1 MKRNDKVLCRIIN
14 YIPRERTFEVEE
26 NVTKAKG
33 YVIFV
38 THYEDI
44 PILKEAYKKGKSI
57 PLFFDRYDDGK
68 ALFSYREINSEVV
81 EEKPKVEI
89 KAIFSGTDNDFNLSL
104 FDALFN
110 SIGEFIDTQEKYDL
124 AKQLLLANKKLKV
137 RRGLAKDFFKMSTNE
152 FQNKFWE
159 EGILPYFSNFGIR
172 KIWSE
177 ADKDEKD
184 LILQRLGITIQPQRN
199 TSIECYF
206 EEISQEVVK
215 NILAAKESI
224 KIAMAWF
231 TNFDIFKVIKHK
243 LENSNVEITLV
254 TNNDLINNGGYCLN
268 FNELID
274 VGLKVYLYEY
284 PDMVHHKFCIIDDE
298 CVMTGSYN
306 WTFFSEAVNRENMLI
321 IREDEQLIEAFKK
334 EFEYI
339 INGRVAI
346 DEMPDSVPE
355 RPEYDRSSF
364 KQYISEELVIR
375 SRRRIGNVRENISR
389 AKALSPSYASIA
401 KAMQD
406 LNINL
411 DNTNVSTQAL
421 ESVAST
427 VAIEER
433 REQIASHQQQLQEL
447 ETQREHIRTQ
457 QRTISQRQQEVQVQA
472 QQIAENE
479 EITEEERDDLQENV
493 RKQEE
498 QLNEE
503 QERLNTTLSEVEQ
516 ASNGLE
522 QAVQQAQEEIET
534 IQETSQ
540 IETQGGRGTLK
551 INLKWNTTDD
561 LDLHVFDPSGFEIYY
576 GQKVHEC
583 DGVIGQLD
591 VDANA
596 HNPYNRTPQEN
607 IYWEEGKNAPIGKYK
622 VQVVL
627 YTKRDVVS
635 QIPFTVTVYPDK
647 GETKTFTGK
656 VNVEKEA
663 KNIVDFE
670 YTENGICYLL

>member
-1 MKRNDKVLCRIIN
+1 MLCRILN
-14 YIPRERTFEVEE
+14 YIPHDRTFEVEE
-26 NVTKAKG
+26 NVRKIKG

-38 THYEDI
+38 NHYDDI
-44 PILKEAYKKGKSI
+44 PILKEAYRKGKNI
-57 PLFFDRYDDGK
+57 PLFFDRYEDGK
-68 ALFSYREINSEVV
+68 ALFSYREIKSEVV
-81 EEKPKVEI
+81 EEKPQVEI
-89 KAIFSGTDNDFNLSL
+89 KAIFSGADNDFNMSL
-104 FDALFN
+104 FEALYN
-110 SIGEFIDTQEKYDL
+110 SIGDAIDTEEKYNL
-124 AKQLLLANKKLKV
+124 AKQLLSVNKEL
-137 RRGLAKDFFKMSTNE
+137 RIRGGLTRDFFKKASLT
-152 FQNKFWE
+152 FQKKFWD

-172 KIWSE
+172 KSWSE
-177 ADKDEKD
+177 ADEDEKD
-184 LILQRLGITIQPQRN
+184 LILQRLGITIQPQSS

-206 EEISQEVVK
+206 EEIGQEVVK
-215 NILAAKESI
+215 NILAAKSSI

-243 LENSNVEITLV
+243 LENSNVEIILV

-284 PDMVHHKFCIIDDE
+284 PDMLHHKFCVIDDE
-298 CVMTGSYN
+298 VVMTGSYN
-306 WTFFSEAVNRENMLI
+306 WTFFSESINRENMLV
-321 IREDEQLIEAFKK
+321 IREDEIIIDTFIK

-346 DEMPDSVPE
+346 DEMPESVPE

-375 SRRRIGNVRENISR
+375 TRRRIGNARENINR
-389 AKALSPSYASIA
+389 AKALSPTYASIA

-411 DNTNVSTQAL
+411 DNTGVSTQAL

-427 VAIEER
+427 IAIEER

-447 ETQREHIRTQ
+447 DTQRDNLRTQ
-457 QRTISQRQQEVQVQA
+457 QRTISQRQQEVQAQA

-479 EITEEERDDLQENV
+479 EISEEERNNLQDNV

-522 QAVQQAQEEIET
+522 QAVQQAQEEIVT

-561 LDLHVFDPSGFEIYY
+561 LDLHVFDPSGYEIYY
-576 GQKVHEC
+576 SQREHEC
-583 DGVIGQLD
+583 DGVMGRLD
-591 VDANA
+591 IDANA
-596 HNPYNRTPQEN
+596 GSPYTRTPQEN
-607 IYWEEGKNAPIGKYK
+607 IFWEEGKNAPIGKYK

-627 YTKRDVVS
+627 YAKRDNVA

-656 VNVEKEA
+656 VNVEKVPKE
-663 KNIVDFE
+663 IVNFE

>member
-1 MKRNDKVLCRIIN
+1 MKRNDKMLCRIIN

-26 NVTKAKG
+26 NVTKTKG
-33 YVIFV
+33 YVIFI
-38 THYEDI
+38 THYDDI

-57 PLFFDRYDDGK
+57 PLFFDRYEDGK
-68 ALFSYREINSEVV
+68 ALFSYREVKSEVV
-81 EEKPKVEI
+81 EERPKIEI
-89 KAIFSGTDNDFNLSL
+89 KAMFSGTDNDFNVSL
-104 FDALFN
+104 FEALYN
-110 SIGEFIDTQEKYDL
+110 SIGDAIDTEEKYNL
-124 AKQLLLANKKLKV
+124 AKELLSANKELRV
-137 RRGLAKDFFKMSTNE
+137 RGGLTKEFFKKASLS
-152 FQNKFWE
+152 FQKKFWE
-159 EGILPYFSNFGIR
+159 EGVLPYFSNFGIR
-172 KIWSE
+172 KCWSE
-177 ADKDEKD
+177 ADEDEKD
-184 LILQRLGITIQPQRN
+184 LILQRLGITIKPQRN
-199 TSIECYF
+199 TNIECYF
-206 EEISQEVVK
+206 EEIGQEVVK
-215 NILAAKESI
+215 NILAAKNSI

-243 LENSNVEITLV
+243 LENGNVEITLV

-284 PDMVHHKFCIIDDE
+284 PDMLHHKFCIIDDE

-321 IREDEQLIEAFKK
+321 IREDEQLIDAFKK

-339 INGRVAI
+339 INGRIAI
-346 DEMPDSVPE
+346 DKMPESVPE
-355 RPEYDRSSF
+355 RQEYDRSSF

-389 AKALSPSYASIA
+389 ANALSPSYASIA

-411 DNTNVSTQAL
+411 DNTGVSTQAL

-447 ETQREHIRTQ
+447 DTQRENLRTQ
-457 QRTISQRQQEVQVQA
+457 QRTISQRQQEVQAQA

-479 EITEEERDDLQENV
+479 EISEEERNDLQENV

-503 QERLNTTLSEVEQ
+503 QERLSNTLSEVEQ
-516 ASNGLE
+516 VSTGLE
-522 QAVQQAQEEIET
+522 QAVQEAQEEIET

-561 LDLHVFDPSGFEIYY
+561 LDLHVFDPSGYEIYY

-596 HNPYNRTPQEN
+596 GSNISRTPQEN
-607 IYWEEGKNAPIGKYK
+607 I
-622 VQVVL
+622 
-627 YTKRDVVS
+627 
-635 QIPFTVTVYPDK
+635 F
-647 GETKTFTGK
+647 
-656 VNVEKEA
+656 
-663 KNIVDFE
+663 
-670 YTENGICYLL
+670 